1 MTAKRLDPIDKGSRI
16 TSKQIRKTLWIVLA
30 LGFLL
35 RVWGLDCIPPALNS
49 DELLKAFDGASV
61 YRSGMDHHGHRWPLF
76 FQQSGEYSPPLYIYF
91 AGCFSAPFGVN
102 AYTTRLPSAVMGTL
116 SILTTYLFVLEFA
129 GAETALIAAALTAI
143 SPWNVHYSRIG
154 WEAVMEAPVQLAA
167 FWLFLRWTRT
177 RRWRELAACCFVF
190 ALTVYT
196 YPSARLFIP
205 LMMLGLLI
213 IYRRECSEHLLH
225 LSVGIFV
232 FLAALLPYILFT
244 FAHYDEMQAR
254 WKFLSVFQREDGW
267 RLFLLHYLEHLSP
280 LFLFWKGNP
289 NSLHLLGAG
298 VALAVLFPFFLAGLF
313 FIVKKRLMP
322 HLFLLFW
329 LFAFAIPS
337 SMTYDRYDL
346 NSMPN
351 PLRAICGL
359 NLIEIVSAIGIF
371 FLLGKISSPLWRLW
385 AKAAL
390 AAAILVNFSLT
401 AYDYVFRY
409 PASSAPSW
417 QYGLREAVEFLEK
430 NNSDY
435 DRVIVSHNVRLH
447 PVALAVFSGREPGP
461 FSGADYPK
469 YILPFFHYVP
479 IYGDF
484 RHNEYLRYR
493 GVDYGSIARWRNL
506 APGKNLYL
514 AKAGEIDGAAPIF
527 RNFYPNGDAAYEIYS
542 TDR

>member
-1 MTAKRLDPIDKGSRI
+1 LIPNKT
-16 TSKQIRKTLWIVLA
+16 RKTLLLLLA

-35 RVWGLDCIPPALNS
+35 RAWGLDRIPPALNS

-61 YRSGMDHHGHRWPLF
+61 YRAGMDHRGQRWPLF

-91 AGCFSAPFGVN
+91 AGWFSAPFGVN
-102 AYTTRLPSAVMGTL
+102 AYTTRLPSAIMGTL
-116 SILTTYLFVLEFA
+116 SILLTYLFVLEFA
-129 GAETALIAAALTAI
+129 SADTALIAAALTAS
-143 SPWNVHYSRIG
+143 SPWNIHYSRIG

-177 RRWRELAACCFVF
+177 QRWRELAASCFVF

-196 YPSARLFIP
+196 YPAARLFIP
-205 LMMLGLLI
+205 LIMVGFVIL
-213 IYRRECSEHLLH
+213 YRRECREHLVH
-225 LSVGIFV
+225 LIIGFFV
-232 FLAALLPYILFT
+232 FLAALLPYVLFT
-244 FAHYDEMQAR
+244 FAHYNEMQAR
-254 WKFLSVFQREDGW
+254 WKFLSVFQRDDGW
-267 RLFLLHYLEHLSP
+267 RLFFLHYLQHLSP
-280 LFLFWKGNP
+280 SFLFWNGNP
-289 NSLHLLGAG
+289 YSLHLMAG
-298 VALAVLFPFFLAGLF
+298 GIALAVLFPFFLAGLYF
-313 FIVKKRLMP
+313 LLNKREKP
-322 HLFLLFW
+322 HLFLLLW

-337 SMTYDRYDL
+337 SMTYDRYDIH
-346 NSMPN
+346 SMPN

-359 NLIEIVSAIGIF
+359 NLIEIVSAIGIV
-371 FLLGKISSPLWRLW
+371 FLIKKIPHPVYRRW
-385 AKAAL
+385 AITALTAAVL
-390 AAAILVNFSLT
+390 MNFSVT

-409 PASSAPSW
+409 PISSAPSW
-417 QYGLREAVEFLEK
+417 QYGLREAVEFMEK
-430 NNSDY
+430 NKSDY
-435 DRVIVSHNVRLH
+435 DRIVVSHNVRLH
-447 PVALAVFSGREPGP
+447 PVALAVFSGREPRP

-514 AKAGEIDGAAPIF
+514 AKAGEIDGAEPIF
-527 RNFYPNGDAAYEIYS
+527 RDFYLNGDAAYEIYA